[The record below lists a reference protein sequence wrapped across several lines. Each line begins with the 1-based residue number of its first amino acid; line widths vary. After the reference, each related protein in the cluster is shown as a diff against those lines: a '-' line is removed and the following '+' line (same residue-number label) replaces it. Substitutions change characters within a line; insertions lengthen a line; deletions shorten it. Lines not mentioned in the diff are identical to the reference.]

1 MTPAAW
7 RLALLPAVLLI
18 ACSPAA
24 QDNAVPDSGATAT
37 LRKPD
42 VHYEPS
48 PQPVVERML
57 ELAKVRPGDIVY
69 DLGSGD
75 GRIPVT
81 AARKY
86 GARGVGIDIDPV
98 RIAES
103 NANAEAA
110 GVTDRVT
117 FRHEDLL
124 TADFG
129 EATVVTLFLSPD
141 LNRKLKRKLLSEL
154 KPGTRI
160 VSYYH
165 DMPDWRPQRTV
176 RAGPANIY
184 LWIIPEGRE

>member
-1 MTPAAW
+1 MHALAIPFAA
-7 RLALLPAVLLI
+7 ALVLSVAT
-18 ACSPAA
+18 ACSAETTSV
-24 QDNAVPDSGATAT
+24 QQSEV
-37 LRKPD
+37 RPD
-42 VHYEPS
+42 VHYEPT
-48 PQPVVERML
+48 PQPIVERML
-57 ELAKVRPGDIVY
+57 ELASVGPADIVY

-103 NANAEAA
+103 NANAAAA
-110 GVTDRVT
+110 GVTSRVT
-117 FRHEDLL
+117 FRNEDLL
-124 TADFG
+124 AARFG

-141 LNRKLKRKLLSEL
+141 LNRKLKPKLLSEL
-154 KPGTRI
+154 KPGTRV

-184 LWIIPEGRE
+184 LWIIPERRE